1 MEEYSLRLLIKAPK
15 FFDSVKKSVHEN
27 VEILIEDDKIAEV
40 FFSGERHIEDVEVLD
55 FKSEKD
61 IFVMPGLI
69 DSHLH
74 LAHGGVDAREKADRD
89 PQVALRMYH
98 NGLKNLMAGVT
109 TQRDC
114 GAKNHIDVS
123 YRESLALG
131 LINGPRTLICGQ
143 PIIATGGHCTYMGR
157 QIDGKDEASKAVREQ
172 LQQRVDFIKLMVT
185 GGISTPTG
193 YPTTPQMTQEEI
205 EACVKIAHNNDKMVA
220 VHAEGG
226 IGIDWC
232 LDAGIDTLEHGIYMT
247 DTQIERIV
255 KLNTWYTPTLYAINA
270 IANEGAV
277 QEVPMTQMMIDK
289 CAAAFEQHA
298 ISFKKAY
305 AAGVRMA
312 VGTDY
317 KHGMIGEEMLLMS
330 KCGMP
335 NNEVL
340 QCATLNASKML
351 RLDNKIGSIEKG
363 KIADIV
369 ILKGNPIEDINAGK
383 TISMVIQSGS
393 PVVKNGTLVPN
404 RSYKFYPIQ

>member
-1 MEEYSLRLLIKAPK
+1 MGEYDLKLLIKTPRL
-15 FFDSVKKSVHEN
+15 FDPAAKSVHEDR
-27 VEILIEDDKIAEV
+27 EILIEGDKISAV
-40 FFSGERHIEDVEVLD
+40 SPCGGLHVEDVEILD
-55 FKSEKD
+55 LRAEKD
-61 IFVMPGLI
+61 AFVMPGLI

-89 PQVALRMYH
+89 PQVALRMFH

-123 YRESLALG
+123 YREGLNLG

-157 QIDGKDEASKAVREQ
+157 QIDGKDEAAKAVREQ
-172 LQQRVDFIKLMVT
+172 LQERVDFIKLMVT

-193 YPTTPQMTQEEI
+193 YPTTPQMTREEI

-226 IGIDWC
+226 VGIDWC

-247 DTQIERIV
+247 DTQIEKIV
-255 KLNTWYTPTLYAINA
+255 KSNTWYVPTLYAIHA
-270 IANEGAV
+270 IANEGAE
-277 QEVPMTQMMIDK
+277 QEVPMTRMMIDK

-298 ISFKKAY
+298 VSFKKAY
-305 AAGVRMA
+305 SAGIRMS

-335 NNEVL
+335 NDEVL
-340 QCATLNASKML
+340 RCATLNAAKML
-351 RLDNKIGSIEKG
+351 RLDDKIGSIEKG

-369 ILKGNPIEDINAGK
+369 ILKGNPVEDISAVK
-383 TISMVIQSGS
+383 KVSMVIQSGR
-393 PVVKNGTLVPN
+393 PVVEEGMLIPS